1 MGDLSKIF
9 KDKEIKN
16 EDDIFPNNYNKA
28 YGMFMEESTENDNS
42 KEDIGELIDILREED

>member
-28 YGMFMEESTENDNS
+28 YGMFMEENTENDSS
-42 KEDIGELIDILREED
+42 KEDIKELIDILREEN